1 MSNQFNYNL
10 NSINFFVQEN
20 SGSITGVTTEF
31 EDYGDVQGL
40 PVQTAGQVWLPEREE
55 SIHDFSFNDV
65 KFFNTFDSELT
76 RFDTNLELE
85 DWGADLNITETL
97 YPFGTLSSANLA
109 GLAESFNVSIS
120 GLAILFRAIGNLGI
134 ALHPDTLLVVQRH
147 YLAMVASAESVI
159 SSPVVLY
166 SNSVLP
172 VSPSPLTS
180 LAAVLRP
187 SQCCCRTHS
196 NR

>member
-134 ALHPDTLLVVQRH
+134 K
-147 YLAMVASAESVI
+147 
-159 SSPVVLY
+159 LY
-166 SNSVLP
+166 TQIP
-172 VSPSPLTS
+172 
-180 LAAVLRP
+180 
-187 SQCCCRTHS
+187 C
-196 NR
+196 

>member
-10 NSINFFVQEN
+10 NSINFFIQEN
-20 SGSITGVTTEF
+20 SGSITGVSTEF
-31 EDYGDVQGL
+31 EDYGDVEGL
-40 PVQTAGQVWLPEREE
+40 PVQLGGQVWLPQREE
-55 SIHDFSFNDV
+55 SIHDFSYTDT

-134 ALHPDTLLVVQRH
+134 ALHPNILVVVH
-147 YLAMVASAESVI
+147 
-159 SSPVVLY
+159 
-166 SNSVLP
+166 
-172 VSPSPLTS
+172 
-180 LAAVLRP
+180 
-187 SQCCCRTHS
+187 
-196 NR
+196 